1 MGKTN
6 ESIIRLDEQFAEL
19 NDALIENGG
28 EVTPEIEAQMNALEL
43 SQVQVAENVRQV
55 IAWGKKEDEFLDA
68 EIKRLQG
75 IKKARKNT
83 VEYFKRRLLE
93 VMIANG
99 VGKIKTDFCS
109 VSVNEGKES
118 VGCDEA
124 FITGR
129 YANTVEEALGGILP
143 SYIKVELSVDKT
155 EALRLL
161 KEGAPIPTHQEG
173 DVELP
178 DLYIKK
184 SPFLTIR

>member
-6 ESIIRLDEQFAEL
+6 ESIIRLDDQFAEL
-19 NDALIENGG
+19 NDLLIENGG
-28 EVTPEIEAQMNALEL
+28 EVTPEIEEKMNALEL

-75 IKKARKNT
+75 LKKARKNT

-93 VMIANG
+93 LMLAHEVF
-99 VGKIKTDFCS
+99 KIKTDLCS
-109 VSVNEGKES
+109 VSVSEGRES
-118 VGCDEA
+118 VGCDDAQILKQYDE
-124 FITGR
+124 T
-129 YANTVEEALGGILP
+129 ANGLRELLP
-143 SYIKVELSVDKT
+143 SYIKVELSIDKT

-161 KEGAPIPTHQEG
+161 KEGAPIPTHFEG
-173 DVELP
+173 NVELP

-184 SPFLTIR
+184 SPYLVIR